1 LGWSYSDQEI
11 FSKEELVSLF
21 NLSAVNSSPAKF
33 SEELIN
39 FYNNYYLNL
48 LDVKNL
54 YELIDTEYEVS
65 FNIKSND
72 KYLDILN
79 LVREGAKTVL
89 DLIDQIKFFYEVPCY
104 EEQHKELITSNIEA
118 VKIFSENIENI
129 DFNNQQNLEND
140 LKSFLSSKNLKFP
153 QLGKPLRLILSGRQN
168 APSISQLLFFLGEE
182 ESLKRI
188 NFFLD

>member
-1 LGWSYSDQEI
+1 M
-11 FSKEELVSLF
+11 
-21 NLSAVNSSPAKF
+21 
-33 SEELIN
+33 
-39 FYNNYYLNL
+39 
-48 LDVKNL
+48 
-54 YELIDTEYEVS
+54 IDTEYEVS

-89 DLIDQIKFFYEVPCY
+89 DLINQIKFFYEVPSY
-104 EEQHKELITSNIEA
+104 EEQHKELITSNIEV

-168 APSISQLLFFLGEE
+168 APSISQLLFFLGKE
-182 ESLKRI
+182 ESLNRI

>member
-1 LGWSYSDQEI
+1 M
-11 FSKEELVSLF
+11 
-21 NLSAVNSSPAKF
+21 
-33 SEELIN
+33 
-39 FYNNYYLNL
+39 
-48 LDVKNL
+48 
-54 YELIDTEYEVS
+54 IDTEYEIS

-89 DLIDQIKFFYEVPCY
+89 DLIDQIKFFYEVPSY
-104 EEQHKELITSNIEA
+104 EEQHKELITSNIEV
-118 VKIFSENIENI
+118 VKIFSENIKNI

-182 ESLKRI
+182 ESLNRI